1 MREYNKRKYNERK
14 WENIMREIMREY
26 NKRI

>member
-1 MREYNKRKYNERK
+1 MREYNKRKYNEKK